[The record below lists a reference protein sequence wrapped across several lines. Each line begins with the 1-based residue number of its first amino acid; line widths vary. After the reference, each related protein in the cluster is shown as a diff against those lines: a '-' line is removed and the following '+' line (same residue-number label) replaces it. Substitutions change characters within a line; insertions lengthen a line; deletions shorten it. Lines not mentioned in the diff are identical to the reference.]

1 MNCLQLNWKY
11 IQIINKC
18 SNRDLR
24 DFYDG
29 IKDLPGAFTKKWY
42 IWNLIR
48 GKTFY
53 INMAQFI
60 VDAIRQIAKNVRESE
75 CPELFASENDT
86 LEEMNQLIKDILNSE
101 KDPEVRKFFI
111 WNIGKHLPLLTVETV
126 QYLNHDRIVSI
137 LTNGKDVIY
146 DAQMKPLIDEI
157 IALRAECDTLR
168 SIVSDTQ

>member
-11 IQIINKC
+11 IQVINKC

-24 DFYDG
+24 NFYDE
-29 IKDLPGAFTKKWY
+29 IQDLSGAFTKKRY

-60 VDAIRQIAKNVRESE
+60 VDTIRQIAKTVRESE
-75 CPELFASENDT
+75 CPELFATENDT
-86 LEEMNQLIKDILNSE
+86 LDEMNQLIKDILNSE
-101 KDPEVRKFFI
+101 SDPEVRKFFI
-111 WNIGKHLPLLTVETV
+111 WSIGKHLPLLTVETV
-126 QYLNHDRIVSI
+126 QYLSPDRITNI

-146 DAQMKPLIDEI
+146 DTQMKPLIDEI
-157 IALRAECDTLR
+157 IALRSECDTLR
-168 SIVSDTQ
+168 SIITDG